1 MSSEYTV
8 QTAKIMKTEN
18 GKVTL
23 NKQYAFD
30 YDGKNANIVLK
41 NNKDFHEYKLSN
53 KNIND
58 MFTKI
63 MQNKDIS
70 LKERLKIMINNEK
83 NKKQKA
89 KKSTTKKGKQNT
101 TKKRKQNT
109 TKKAKKTGNKEKNK
123 KGKQNTTKKGKK
135 GKK

>member
-89 KKSTTKKGKQNT
+89 KKSTTKKAKQNT
-101 TKKRKQNT
+101 TKKAKQNT
-109 TKKAKKTGNKEKNK
+109 TKKAKKGTTKKAKK

>member
-89 KKSTTKKGKQNT
+89 KKGTTKKGKQNT
-101 TKKRKQNT
+101 TKKAKKGT
-109 TKKAKKTGNKEKNK
+109 TKKAKKGTTKKAKK

>member
-70 LKERLKIMINNEK
+70 LKERLKTMINNEK

-89 KKSTTKKGKQNT
+89 KKGTTKKGKQNT
-101 TKKRKQNT
+101 TKKAKKGT
-109 TKKAKKTGNKEKNK
+109 TKKAKKGTTK
-123 KGKQNTTKKGKK
+123 KAKKKTKQNTTKKGKK

>member
-89 KKSTTKKGKQNT
+89 KKKKA
-101 TKKRKQNT
+101 KQNT
-109 TKKAKKTGNKEKNK
+109 TKKAKKGTTK
-123 KGKQNTTKKGKK
+123 KGKKNTTKKGKKNTTKKGKK

>member
-1 MSSEYTV
+1 
-8 QTAKIMKTEN
+8 MKTEN

-89 KKSTTKKGKQNT
+89 KKGTTKKGKKSTTKKGKQNT
-101 TKKRKQNT
+101 TKKAKKGT
-109 TKKAKKTGNKEKNK
+109 TKKAKKKT
-123 KGKQNTTKKGKK
+123 KQNTTKKGKK
-135 GKK
+135 

>member
-89 KKSTTKKGKQNT
+89 KKGTTKKGK
-101 TKKRKQNT
+101 KST
-109 TKKAKKTGNKEKNK
+109 TKKAKKGTTKKAKK

>member
-89 KKSTTKKGKQNT
+89 KKKKA
-101 TKKRKQNT
+101 KQNT
-109 TKKAKKTGNKEKNK
+109 TKKAKKGTTKKAKKGTTK
-123 KGKQNTTKKGKK
+123 KGKKNTTKKGKK

>member
-70 LKERLKIMINNEK
+70 LKERLKIMINKEK

-89 KKSTTKKGKQNT
+89 KKGKQNT
-101 TKKRKQNT
+101 TKKGK
-109 TKKAKKTGNKEKNK
+109 K

>member
-89 KKSTTKKGKQNT
+89 KKSTTKKA
-101 TKKRKQNT
+101 KQNT
-109 TKKAKKTGNKEKNK
+109 TKKAKKGTTKKAKK
-123 KGKQNTTKKGKK
+123 KGKKNTTKKGKK

>member
-70 LKERLKIMINNEK
+70 LKERLKTMINNEK

-89 KKSTTKKGKQNT
+89 KKGTTKKA
-101 TKKRKQNT
+101 KQNT
-109 TKKAKKTGNKEKNK
+109 TKKAKKGTTKKAKK

>member
-89 KKSTTKKGKQNT
+89 KKGTTKKAKKGTTKKGKQNT
-101 TKKRKQNT
+101 TKKAKKGT
-109 TKKAKKTGNKEKNK
+109 TKKAKK

>member
-89 KKSTTKKGKQNT
+89 KKGTTKKGKQNT

>member
-89 KKSTTKKGKQNT
+89 KKGTTKKA
-101 TKKRKQNT
+101 KQNT
-109 TKKAKKTGNKEKNK
+109 TKKAKKGTTKKAKK
-123 KGKQNTTKKGKK
+123 KGKKNTTKKGKK

>member
-83 NKKQKA
+83 NKKQKG

-101 TKKRKQNT
+101 TKKAKKGT
-109 TKKAKKTGNKEKNK
+109 TKKAKK

>member
-89 KKSTTKKGKQNT
+89 KKKKA
-101 TKKRKQNT
+101 KQNT
-109 TKKAKKTGNKEKNK
+109 TKKAKKSTTK
-123 KGKQNTTKKGKK
+123 KGKKNTTKKGKKNTTKKGKK

>member
-89 KKSTTKKGKQNT
+89 KKSTTKKAKQNT
-101 TKKRKQNT
+101 TKKAKQNT
-109 TKKAKKTGNKEKNK
+109 TKKAKKGTTKKAKK
-123 KGKQNTTKKGKK
+123 KGKQNTTKKAKK

>member
-89 KKSTTKKGKQNT
+89 KKGTTKKGKQNT
-101 TKKRKQNT
+101 TKKAKKGT
-109 TKKAKKTGNKEKNK
+109 TKKAKKGTTK
-123 KGKQNTTKKGKK
+123 KAKKKTKQNTTKKGKK

>member
-89 KKSTTKKGKQNT
+89 KKKKA
-101 TKKRKQNT
+101 KQNT
-109 TKKAKKTGNKEKNK
+109 TKKAKKGTTK
-123 KGKQNTTKKGKK
+123 KGKKNTTKKGKK

>member
-83 NKKQKA
+83 NKKQKE
-89 KKSTTKKGKQNT
+89 KKSTTKKAKQNT
-101 TKKRKQNT
+101 TKKAKQNT
-109 TKKAKKTGNKEKNK
+109 TKKAKKGTTKKAKK

>member
-83 NKKQKA
+83 NKKQKE
-89 KKSTTKKGKQNT
+89 KQNT
-101 TKKRKQNT
+101 TKKAKQNT
-109 TKKAKKTGNKEKNK
+109 TKKAKKGTTKKAKK